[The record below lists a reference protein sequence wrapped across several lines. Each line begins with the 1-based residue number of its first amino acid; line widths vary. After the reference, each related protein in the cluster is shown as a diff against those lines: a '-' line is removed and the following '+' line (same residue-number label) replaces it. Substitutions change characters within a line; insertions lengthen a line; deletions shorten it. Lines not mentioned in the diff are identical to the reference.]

1 LYQARKL
8 YRTDDDDAAAAT
20 LDNFEYVIDKDS
32 FIYSK
37 NNWDAAPIVIPH
49 YKLMVFTTPKVAC
62 TLIKHTL
69 RKLMYPNITTNTTIL
84 GDSFVHD
91 PSKNG
96 LLYLHDFTIQEANEM
111 LTSSEWT
118 RVVFV
123 RNPKERVLSAHLDK
137 GRRNNGTYLQR
148 HCGFTISTFEEFIH
162 KTIPNCV
169 DMHWLPQAYRME
181 AHLWKYIN
189 FVGRVETIH
198 TDLERL
204 LKRIGAADTS
214 IIRTNNKTT
223 VKHATGAHQLLQ
235 QYYTPQLE
243 AQVEDLY
250 RVDYQHQV
258 LNLTLEKIKWES

>member
-1 LYQARKL
+1 M
-8 YRTDDDDAAAAT
+8 
-20 LDNFEYVIDKDS
+20 IDQDS

-69 RKLMYPNITTNTTIL
+69 RTLMMMMYPNNNTNTTKVIKLL

-111 LTSSEWT
+111 LTSTRSDWT

-123 RNPKERVLSAHLDK
+123 RDPKERVLSAHLDK
-137 GRRNNGTYLQR
+137 AMRNNGTYLQR
-148 HCGFTISTFEEFIH
+148 HCGVTTMVSTFDEFIH
-162 KTIPNCV
+162 KIIPNCV
-169 DMHWLPQAYRME
+169 DVHWLPQAYRME
-181 AHLWKYIN
+181 AHLWKHIN

-198 TDLERL
+198 ADLERL
-204 LKRIGAADTS
+204 WNRIGVDADTTRL
-214 IIRTNNKTT
+214 RTNHKTT
-223 VKHATGAHQLLQ
+223 VKHATGANRLLQ

-243 AQVEDLY
+243 ARVEELY
-250 RVDYQHQV
+250 RVDYQHPV
-258 LNLTLEKIKWES
+258 LNLTLEKIKWND